1 MNPLREVWEF
11 PAHYVVLAWW
21 ITALLTI
28 WNVGPTIRS
37 LAGRVALLGRRFQKD
52 QLAKRL
58 RNLEYLHE
66 NTNGLIR
73 YIAEDAVDVAVE
85 TSYLIV
91 VLSIISVYAS
101 YSSPASPFRSCIM
114 LAMVGINVSTSVV
127 GRAWRIR
134 AMLRDLKNYHASVE
148 AMKVKLDKL

>member
-1 MNPLREVWEF
+1 MNTLREIWEF
-11 PAHYVVLAWW
+11 PAHYVALAWW

-28 WNVGPTIRS
+28 WNVRRVISS
-37 LAGRVALLGRRFQKD
+37 LAGRVALFGHRFQKD

-73 YIAEDAVDVAVE
+73 YIAEDAVYIAIE
-85 TSYLIV
+85 MSFIV
-91 VLSIISVYAS
+91 LGLSIVSVYAANAG
-101 YSSPASPFRSCIM
+101 PAVPGLM
-114 LAMVGINVSTSVV
+114 LAILAVFGINFSTSVI

-134 AMLRDLKNYHASVE
+134 DMLCDLRNYPASAE
-148 AMKVKLDKL
+148 GLKSKLNKL